1 MAEYSKMAHGVVKST
16 GQGMPVFLPF
26 TPDYVQLWN
35 LTSAATPA
43 NGNLYN
49 AIWNSFMAPGDAII
63 QVYDAG
69 PDLTTNTAYPNG
81 ITPISAALALQYQ
94 NQIPIASIS
103 NASPAVVT
111 TVPNHNYSTGDVV
124 IFEGL
129 FASATT
135 GMPQICGIAFTVTV
149 TGAQTFTIPWNTN
162 QSNYTLLTGSP
173 AGAYVTRLSYPYLYS
188 PGISF
193 IESITN
199 STLPLITTTTA
210 HNLVIG
216 QEIAFR
222 IPKVWGMQQLNSLP
236 NLNIPGSPIYA
247 YVTSTPTL
255 YTFTININTTNFNA
269 FTTNV
274 PVSAL
279 QGLSFPQVAPVGDV
293 TTGGTPYSGGILN
306 PSPLVNGF

>member
-103 NASPAVVT
+103 NAIQP
-111 TVPNHNYSTGDVV
+111 
-124 IFEGL
+124 
-129 FASATT
+129 
-135 GMPQICGIAFTVTV
+135 
-149 TGAQTFTIPWNTN
+149 
-162 QSNYTLLTGSP
+162 
-173 AGAYVTRLSYPYLYS
+173 
-188 PGISF
+188 
-193 IESITN
+193 
-199 STLPLITTTTA
+199 
-210 HNLVIG
+210 
-216 QEIAFR
+216 
-222 IPKVWGMQQLNSLP
+222 
-236 NLNIPGSPIYA
+236 
-247 YVTSTPTL
+247 
-255 YTFTININTTNFNA
+255 
-269 FTTNV
+269 
-274 PVSAL
+274 
-279 QGLSFPQVAPVGDV
+279 
-293 TTGGTPYSGGILN
+293 
-306 PSPLVNGF
+306 